1 MPQMLTSSER
11 KEAAEATNAVGSHL
25 CGADRAVLHSEEE
38 PVVLLGLSGADAVP
52 VRHGGVRTLTRSGQC
67 ALWSVMEYST
77 PTILTILNLN
87 QLDNRGTEKS
97 ISMLRIDAIPSPKP
111 VRF

>member
-1 MPQMLTSSER
+1 V
-11 KEAAEATNAVGSHL
+11 EATNAVGSHL

-38 PVVLLGLSGADAVP
+38 PVVLGLCRADAVP

-77 PTILTILNLN
+77 PAILTILNLN
-87 QLDNRGTEKS
+87 QLDNRATEKS
-97 ISMLRIDAIPSPKP
+97 ISMLRIDAIPAPKP